1 MPNHVTTRCI
11 VTGPQSEIDRF
22 REMTF
27 RFDHGDEILDFN
39 EIIPMPLSIRDSEA
53 SPKWEQAA
61 ELLLIRS
68 DTLSF
73 GSGSRGL
80 PQTEVERIRADV
92 DLREPAP
99 MSYVAA
105 AYLEK
110 HPEEEAVG
118 KRRLLNIAETG
129 YPDWYEWSCA
139 YWGTKWNSYCA
150 GIDESDNGL
159 LRFHF
164 ETAWSFPTPIFA
176 KLATMFPTLRFECAC
191 YDEGGNF
198 AGFGAFN
205 GEPAFKIC
213 EATDEL
219 YELVY
224 DEKPERDDDAY
235 DESEHALVAMS

>member
-11 VTGPQSEIDRF
+11 VTGPQPEIARF
-22 REMTF
+22 RELIF
-27 RFDHGDEILDFN
+27 RFHDGDQILDFN
-39 EIIPMPLSIRDSEA
+39 EVIPMPLAIRDSEA

-68 DTLSF
+68 DTLSN
-73 GSGSRGL
+73 SRGL
-80 PQTEVERIRADV
+80 SPINVERIRADV
-92 DLREPAP
+92 GLPEPAP

-110 HPEEEAVG
+110 HPDEEAAG

-129 YPDWYEWSCA
+129 YSDWYDWSCA
-139 YWGTKWNSYCA
+139 NWGTKWNSYFF
-150 GIDESDNGL
+150 GTDESGHGRL
-159 LRFHF
+159 CFHF
-164 ETAWSFPTPIFA
+164 DTAWSFPTPIFE

-191 YDEGGNF
+191 YDECWNF

-224 DEKPERDDDAY
+224 GVKPERDEDAE
-235 DESEHALVAMS
+235 DEPERAAVEVS

>member
-27 RFDHGDEILDFN
+27 RSDHGDQILDFN

-53 SPKWEQAA
+53 SNTWEQAA

-68 DTLSF
+68 DPFSL
-73 GSGSRGL
+73 GSRGL
-80 PQTEVERIRADV
+80 SSTNVERIRADV
-92 DLREPAP
+92 DLPEPTP

-118 KRRLLNIAETG
+118 KQRLLNIVETG

-139 YWGTKWNSYCA
+139 NWGTKWNSYCA
-150 GIDESDNGL
+150 GIDEGDDGL

-164 ETAWSFPTPIFA
+164 ETAWSFPTPIFMT
-176 KLATMFPTLRFECAC
+176 LATMFPTLRFECAC

-198 AGFGAFN
+198 AGVGAFN
-205 GEPAFKIC
+205 GEPAFKIV

-224 DEKPERDDDAY
+224 GVKPEWNEDAE
-235 DESEHALVAMS
+235 DEPERAAVEVS